1 MESSVHRPTT
11 ANAIPAPR
19 PPAVAPTLTSTVPR
33 EFVHRAAVAEV
44 FLTGCTGV
52 DETHF
57 TLTAQWPRAHAF
69 FTSDGGTR
77 HDPLLAAETIRQ
89 TGLFLAHTELNVPMG
104 HHFLL
109 QEMQFTAHEDRL
121 AIGNAPTDLTIAAT
135 CVILDR
141 RERRFAFRM
150 DITVMREGRTVATG
164 GGRFTCLPPGLYH
177 RIRGRRGSTADPLP
191 MMLPARAEPCEVG
204 RDAPLDVV
212 LSPTARSDR
221 WVLNPNLRHATL
233 FDHPCDHIPGMV
245 LVEAARQAAYG
256 TLRPRRTRPSRV
268 AVTFHRYAEL
278 DSPCVIDVTSTD
290 AGGRQPADAL
300 TTEVTGTQD
309 GEPVFTCTLADAAAR
324 LRPTVAA

>member
-1 MESSVHRPTT
+1 MESSVHQPTT
-11 ANAIPAPR
+11 ANGSNAPR

-33 EFVHRAAVAEV
+33 EFVHRAAIAEV
-44 FLTGCTGV
+44 FLTGCAGV

-57 TLTAQWPRAHAF
+57 SLTAQWPRAHAF
-69 FTSDGGTR
+69 FTADGGTR

-109 QEMQFTAHEDRL
+109 QEMEFTTHEDRL
-121 AIGNAPTDLTIAAT
+121 EIGNAPTDLTIAAA
-135 CVILDR
+135 CVILDH

-150 DITVMREGRTVATG
+150 DITIRRGDETVASG
-164 GGRFTCLPPGLYH
+164 GGRFTCIPPGLY
-177 RIRGRRGSTADPLP
+177 RRMRGRRGSTADPLP
-191 MMLPARAEPCEVG
+191 VVLPTRAEPYDVG
-204 RDAPLDVV
+204 RETPRDVV
-212 LSPTARSDR
+212 LSPTARRDR
-221 WVLNPNLRHATL
+221 WVLNPDLRHATL

-256 TLRPRRTRPSRV
+256 TLRPRRARPSRV

-278 DSPCVIDVTSTD
+278 DSPCTIDVT
-290 AGGRQPADAL
+290 AARAEPGRPADGL

-309 GEPVFTCTLADAAAR
+309 GEPVFTCTLADAAVR